1 VADLFSLG
9 VPTEEDLREKIMV
22 DVMLVWYQ
30 ALKREVMGVPLLR
43 HVMFFVAEDRPGYL
57 CLFP

>member
-1 VADLFSLG
+1 